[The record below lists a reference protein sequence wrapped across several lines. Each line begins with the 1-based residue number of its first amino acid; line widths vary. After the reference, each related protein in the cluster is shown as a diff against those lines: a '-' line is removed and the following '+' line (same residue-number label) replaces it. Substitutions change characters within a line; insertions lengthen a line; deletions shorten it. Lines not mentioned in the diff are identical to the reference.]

1 MRSFE
6 SPAATSRGCATQARL
21 AFADR
26 IAPCYANFVSA
37 IKVALTPSA
46 VVLALVCVGAA
57 PARAQ
62 NVDVAVEMVQVTPT
76 AVKVNDI
83 VTIIATLRRL
93 DPRPANT
100 QPVDVLVQLFV
111 DDATTPISTQTVTLR
126 QGETVTVRTQWKATE
141 GKHEL
146 RAKIAGLSARRRTPR
161 DVRPSNDEARS
172 APIVVT
178 PGSSPSS
185 SSPAP
190 SRASEP
196 RTITTDELS
205 MVGAP

>member
-1 MRSFE
+1 PDPRHPPRARPGRESAGRHHRGRRARLLARERGASLTRARRPPPAAARSPRELGAPPMRSFE

-100 QPVDVLVQLFV
+100 QPVDV
-111 DDATTPISTQTVTLR
+111 
-126 QGETVTVRTQWKATE
+126 
-141 GKHEL
+141 
-146 RAKIAGLSARRRTPR
+146 
-161 DVRPSNDEARS
+161 
-172 APIVVT
+172 T

-205 MVGAP
+205 MVGAR